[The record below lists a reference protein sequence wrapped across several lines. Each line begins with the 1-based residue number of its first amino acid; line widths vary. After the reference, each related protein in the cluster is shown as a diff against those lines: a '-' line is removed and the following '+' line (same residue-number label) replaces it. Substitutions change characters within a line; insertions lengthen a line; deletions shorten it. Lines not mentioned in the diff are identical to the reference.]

1 MRLRDDQMERL
12 RRMARQIGRTPS
24 ETSTLLL
31 EEALRM
37 AEFGHLQFRNSPV
50 GRQAYV
56 LGTGMAVWEVIMV
69 VRAVGGDPVQTAA
82 LLQVP
87 DVKVQAAL
95 NYAAAYPEE
104 IEAALTDNAQGYDAL
119 KRALPRL
126 EQIEITDEATGTDK
140 VSIGRQEDAR

>member
-1 MRLRDDQMERL
+1 MRLRADQMERL
-12 RRMARQIGRTPS
+12 RRMARQMGYTPS
-24 ETSTLLL
+24 ETSALLL
-31 EEALRM
+31 EESLRM
-37 AEFGHLQFRNSPV
+37 SEFGHLQFRNSPV

-69 VRAVGGDPVQTAA
+69 ARAIGGDPVQTAA

-104 IEAALTDNAQGYDAL
+104 IEAALADNAQGYDVL

-126 EQIEITDEATGTDK
+126 EQIEITDEVAGADE
-140 VSIGRQEDAR
+140 VSIERQDNAR